1 MSEST
6 PQTTVNVE
14 TASVQEP
21 IEVVGGSSPVSWDEL
36 SAVDNWRKGLS
47 DEPQVKTAQ
56 RRSEEGDDLEEVL
69 ETKSEKGEKHGKEK
83 SSKEKASEEKDE
95 VKTTKGKEKEAK
107 ETKEAV
113 KALKFKHGDKDLEV
127 AADALVTVKVDG
139 KTVEVPVQEVINRYS
154 QQRHLDDLFRKHKAE
169 RQEFETSRAKMNE
182 VVQKSHELLSQKK
195 DLKGFMEFMSETLGV
210 DGQQLYT
217 DALEKIRQA
226 VEEESTLTP
235 EEVRLKRL
243 EEENQYYRSKAEA
256 AKSAQVEAAK
266 VKEMEGKIQEVMS
279 SFEMQKS
286 DFVQAYDDLVK
297 NGFDPNQITPE
308 QVGKYWDNMKL
319 VQTIESKLAEVNPEL
334 AGNYDEVEKLANLA
348 IQTDANRAEIEEVIN
363 QLYANDS
370 AKKLSKKITKTL
382 KKAHVESGPKR
393 GGSDPLFFDDI

>member
-36 SAVDNWRKGLS
+36 GAVNNWRKGLS
-47 DEPQVKTAQ
+47 DEPEVKTAQ

-69 ETKSEKGEKHGKEK
+69 ETKSEKGDKHGKEK
-83 SSKEKASEEKDE
+83 SSKEKTSEEKDE
-95 VKTTKGKEKEAK
+95 VKVTKGKEKEAK
-107 ETKEAV
+107 EIKEAV

-127 AADALVTVKVDG
+127 ASDALVTVKVDG

-235 EEVRLKRL
+235 DEVRLKRL
-243 EEENQYYRSKAEA
+243 EEENQYFRSKAEA

-279 SFEMQKS
+279 SFEMQKK

-370 AKKLSKKITKTL
+370 VKKLSKKITKTM
-382 KKAHVESGPKR
+382 KKAQAESGPKR